1 MKKIDK
7 LLQKIN
13 EIRERESK
21 EFLEAVSLLPPVLAV
36 EFSSNRKYANSLARL
51 RERNGKKIVEQ
62 FSGNLF
68 DGDTA
73 KVYADCVAEF
83 GEPEKIDIEGD
94 NE

>member
-7 LLQKIN
+7 LLEKIN

-36 EFSSNRKYANSLARL
+36 EFPSNRKYANSFARL
-51 RERNGKKIVEQ
+51 RERNGKQIVEKY
-62 FSGNLF
+62 SGNLF
-68 DGDTA
+68 DGETA
-73 KVYADCVAEF
+73 NIYASCVAEF
-83 GEPEKIDIEGD
+83 GEPEKINIEDG